1 MNPSEEK
8 DPDKSKKLHKNE
20 QVINN
25 RREQHGERDRV
36 ISEKGATFHGILNST
51 RWRVMRRIQAIR
63 FYLVSRTSYRV
74 QWIYSVGRGLR
85 LLRRQGVI
93 AFIHRMSE
101 KVSYRLR
108 RFSLRLNRHHARST
122 GVFFIEAERTIPPVQ
137 PHQASVDIIVCVH
150 DALTDVQRCLESI
163 VRYATPP
170 YSLILVDDGSTQPT
184 QEYLDDFALS
194 QAVLL
199 IRNEQAR
206 GYTRAAN
213 QGLHASSANYVI
225 LLNSDTMVT
234 PLWLDRLVACGE
246 SDPHIGLVGPL
257 SNTASWQS
265 IPKIYNAEG
274 DWAENPLPEGFGVAE
289 MGQLV
294 ATYSGRVY
302 PHISFLNGF
311 CLMIKRGL
319 IDQIG
324 YLDEERFGEGYGE
337 ENDYCLRAAKAGWQL
352 AVADD
357 TYIYHA
363 QSRSYSHE
371 RRKQLVDRSNKAF
384 GDKYGHQI
392 ISDGI
397 QHSRFDHAMQG
408 CRARNQVMLLRQQTI
423 VKAKE
428 RWEGKRIAFYLPI
441 SEPSGGGH
449 VVLQEAE
456 SMQKMGISV
465 EILNLDGHQPFFEHA
480 YPNLTIPTVYIQDPS
495 RSANLLSEYDAV
507 IGTMYN
513 SISWL
518 KLPETSHIP
527 VRGYYIQDF
536 EPGFF
541 PPETKAHKQAI
552 ESYTLFPNLVRFTKT
567 EWNRQAVLQ
576 NIGVDCHIVGP
587 SVDIDTFRPRPRKD
601 PDWPARPLRVAAMIR
616 PSTPR
621 RQPALTMQALHQIS
635 HRNSDVEIILFGC
648 DLNDPGFSKLE
659 RDFPWQ
665 LAGILTRPQ
674 LVALLNEVDIFVD
687 FSAYQAMG
695 LTAMEA
701 MACGAAVIV
710 PQFGGATSFTQH
722 EKNALVIETDSL
734 EPCVAAVD
742 RLIRDEQ
749 LRTSIQQQSIF
760 DICQHFPENAAYNI
774 LEILFP

>member
-1 MNPSEEK
+1 
-8 DPDKSKKLHKNE
+8 
-20 QVINN
+20 
-25 RREQHGERDRV
+25 
-36 ISEKGATFHGILNST
+36 
-51 RWRVMRRIQAIR
+51 MRRIQAFR
-63 FYLVSRTSYRV
+63 SYLVSRTFHLKE
-74 QWIYSVGRGLR
+74 WIYSVRRGFR
-85 LLRRQGVI
+85 LLRREGVI
-93 AFIHRMSE
+93 AFIRRLSE
-101 KVSYRLR
+101 KIAFRLR
-108 RFSLRLNRHHARST
+108 RFSLRLKRHPARSS
-122 GVFFIEAERTIPPVQ
+122 GAFFIEVERTIPPVQ

-150 DALTDVQRCLESI
+150 DALTDVQSCLESI
-163 VRYATPP
+163 VRYTTPP
-170 YSLILVDDGSTQPT
+170 YRLILVDDGSAQPT
-184 QEYLDDFALS
+184 RAYLDDFALS
-194 QAVLL
+194 QAALL
-199 IRNEQAR
+199 LRNEHSR

-225 LLNSDTMVT
+225 LLNSDTIVS
-234 PLWLDRLVACGE
+234 PQWLDRIFTCIE

-274 DWAENPLPEGFGVAE
+274 DWAENPLPEGFSVAD
-289 MGQLV
+289 MGQLA

-302 PHISFLNGF
+302 PRISFLNGF
-311 CLMIKRGL
+311 CLMIKQGL

-324 YLDEERFGEGYGE
+324 YLDEERFGDGYGE
-337 ENDYCLRAAKAGWQL
+337 ENDYCLRAAKVGWQL

-371 RRKQLVDRSNKAF
+371 RRKELVDRSDKAF
-384 GDKYGHQI
+384 GDKHGHQI

-397 QHSRFDHAMQG
+397 RHSRFDHAMQG
-408 CRARNQVMLLRQQTI
+408 CRARYQVMFSRQQTI
-423 VKAKE
+423 LNAKD

-449 VVLQEAE
+449 VILQEAE
-456 SMQKMGISV
+456 TMQKMGISV
-465 EILNLDGHQPFFEHA
+465 EIINLDGHQSFFKQA
-480 YPNLTIPTVYIQDPS
+480 YPNLTIPTLYIQDPN
-495 RSANLLSEYDAV
+495 RSAELLSEYDAV

-513 SISWL
+513 SILWL
-518 KLPETSHIP
+518 ELPEKSHIP
-527 VRGYYIQDF
+527 IRGYYIQDF

-541 PPETKAHKQAI
+541 SPETKAYKQAVD
-552 ESYTLFPNLVRFTKT
+552 SYTLFPNLVRFTKT

-576 NIGVDCHIVGP
+576 NIGVDCRVVGP
-587 SVDIDTFRPRPRKD
+587 SVDIDTFRPRPRKS
-601 PDWPARPLRVAAMIR
+601 PDWPARPLRIAAMIR

-621 RQPALTMQALHQIS
+621 RQPTLTMQVLHQIS
-635 HRNSDVEIILFGC
+635 HRNSDIEIILFGC

-674 LVALLNEVDIFVD
+674 LATLLNEVDIFVD
-687 FSAYQAMG
+687 FSSYQAMG

-710 PQFGGATSFTQH
+710 PQNGGADSFTQH
-722 EKNALVIETDSL
+722 EKNALVIDTDSV
-734 EPCVAAVD
+734 EPCIAALD
-742 RLIRDEQ
+742 RLIRNEQ

-760 DICQHFPENAAYNI
+760 DICQHYPEKAAYNI
-774 LEILFP
+774 LETLFS